1 MAGRRRQEQ
10 DPVTTVVYFLVGVA
24 IYGGIIKKWAYVIL
38 GSLAAF
44 VVLFIPI
51 LKNFLEEQRLNQAG
65 MPEIDKMTGREF
77 ERWLTNFFRAKGY
90 RVELTPGQGD
100 WGADL
105 ILVGPQGRTAV
116 QAKRWNG
123 NVGRQRHPGGRSR
136 QGPLRLRSCVSSHQL
151 PVHRSRSQTGQVQPS
166 GVVG

>member
-151 PVHRSRSQTGQVQPS
+151 PVHRSCSQTGQVQPS